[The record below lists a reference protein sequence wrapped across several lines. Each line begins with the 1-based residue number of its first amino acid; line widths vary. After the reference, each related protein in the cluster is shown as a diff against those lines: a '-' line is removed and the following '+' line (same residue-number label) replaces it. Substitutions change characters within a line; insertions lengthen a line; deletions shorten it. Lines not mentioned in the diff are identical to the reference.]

1 MSREPSSYL
10 PNAQIWHWPEL
21 LPSTCRVSSEC
32 CSSMLSDLRAPL
44 TIAFV
49 AFIVGR
55 REEAC
60 DKALLMSYYAL
71 PSRNPFSSSMCG
83 SIERTPHLGRRRHA
97 VYEQA
102 FVLHSCAQLTLE
114 MLSGGATSSGLGE
127 KTNGQQEHGLCS
139 QKMLRSLAFLPEII
153 S

>member
-1 MSREPSSYL
+1 
-10 PNAQIWHWPEL
+10 
-21 LPSTCRVSSEC
+21 
-32 CSSMLSDLRAPL
+32 MLSDLRAPL

-102 FVLHSCAQLTLE
+102 FVLQSCVQLTLE
-114 MLSGGATSSGLGE
+114 MLSGGATSSGLG
-127 KTNGQQEHGLCS
+127 KKQTDN
-139 QKMLRSLAFLPEII
+139 KNTAFAARRC
-153 S
+153 